1 MKKKTTARLSRKDA
15 KRVLKAAR
23 DAEAEFSRALAERHQ
38 FDSDTGADS
47 SVVVKEE
54 KTWI

>member
-23 DAEAEFSRALAERHQ
+23 DAEAEFSRELAERHQ